1 MPNTAR
7 HIGLISFLFVLA
19 SMPMIYAEENHK
31 MTVEGL
37 SYIDKSPIGVT
48 VQNGVIQQVTHKVA
62 LSHTSQDP
70 IYIAPGLIDNQ
81 VNGYASVSFGFGGG
95 ALTVEGVRKATEAL
109 WKEGVTTYFPTLTTN
124 RHDILMANFATL
136 ARAVRHPDLAR
147 SIPGY
152 HLEGPYISAIDGYR
166 GAHPKRHVRLPDW
179 EEFMAYYKAA
189 NGKIL
194 QVSVAP
200 ELDGAMDFI
209 RRCRDKG
216 IKVALA
222 HHNGSAAIIKQAVD
236 EGAIVATHL
245 GNGCAN
251 LINRHDNPLWPQ
263 LADGRLYA
271 SIICDGHHL
280 RPEEIQVFVKAK
292 GVDRIL
298 LTSDVTRFASMTPGI
313 YTTDDGKTI
322 ELTTDGM
329 IRYPAQ
335 KVLAGSA
342 SPMTKGVGHVM
353 RVTGCS
359 LKDAIQMASTNQAR
373 VYGLTDRGQL
383 QVGKRADLIVFTLK
397 DHVLKILKTYV
408 AGELVYSANEA
419 GAP

>member
-1 MPNTAR
+1 MPNTPR
-7 HIGLISFLFVLA
+7 YVGLIRVLFILA
-19 SMPMIYAEENHK
+19 LTPMIYAEESS
-31 MTVEGL
+31 MVRIEGL
-37 SYIDKSPIGVT
+37 SYVDKSPIEVT
-48 VQNGVIQQVTHKVA
+48 IQDGVIQRVTSIARLTKTRRPP
-62 LSHTSQDP
+62 L
-70 IYIAPGLIDNQ
+70 YIAPGLIDNQ

-95 ALTVEGVRKATEAL
+95 ALTVQGVRKATVAL

-124 RHDILMANFATL
+124 RHDILLANFATL
-136 ARAVRHPDLAR
+136 ARAAKDPILAR

-152 HLEGPYISAIDGYR
+152 HLEGPYISAIDGFR
-166 GAHPKRHVRLPDW
+166 GAHPRQHVRLPDW
-179 EEFMAYYKAA
+179 DEFMAYDKAA
-189 NGKIL
+189 DGKIL

-359 LKDAIQMASTNQAR
+359 LKDAIQMASTNQAK

-383 QVGKRADLIVFTLK
+383 QAGKRADLIVFSIE
-397 DHVLKILKTYV
+397 DFVLTIHKTYL
-408 AGELVYSANEA
+408 AGDLVHAADGEVVQ
-419 GAP
+419 